1 VTGDNGGLTGD
12 VGQYALQQYRQ
23 QGGGGL
29 ASLFTMGM
37 SDVIAATK
45 ALSAA
50 SEAKALSVDPQAV
63 DTMLKKLTEMQD
75 ALDKIVRS
83 SMLLTSN
90 TPLGGGYAEEIG
102 GVNAQLGKQVLN
114 EIIPEMTTAIDGLK
128 SQIEKSRASYQNVD
142 DAKAQTLNNL

>member
-50 SEAKALSVDPQAV
+50 NEAKALSVDPNAV

-75 ALDKIVRS
+75 TLDEIQVDAD
-83 SMLLTSN
+83 LLTTR
-90 TPLGGGYAEEIG
+90 TPLGGGYAEDIG
-102 GVNAQLGKQVLN
+102 SVNAQLGRQVVDDV
-114 EIIPEMTTAIDGLK
+114 IPDMVKAIEGLK
-128 SQIEKSRASYQNVD
+128 VEVEKSRASYQNID
-142 DAKAQTLNNL
+142 EAKAQTFSNL

>member
-1 VTGDNGGLTGD
+1 VTGDNGGLMGD
-12 VGQYALQQYRQ
+12 VGQYALEQYRQ

-50 SEAKALSVDPQAV
+50 NEAQALSVDPNAV

-75 ALDKIVRS
+75 TLDEIQVDAD
-83 SMLLTSN
+83 LLTTR
-90 TPLGGGYAEEIG
+90 TPLGGGYAEDIG
-102 GVNAQLGKQVLN
+102 NVNAQLGRQVVN
-114 EIIPEMTTAIDGLK
+114 DVIPEMVQAIEGLK
-128 SQIEKSRASYQNVD
+128 VEVEKSRASYQNID
-142 DAKAQTLNNL
+142 EAKAQTFNNL

>member
-1 VTGDNGGLTGD
+1 MTGDNGGLTGD
-12 VGQYALQQYRQ
+12 VGQYALGQYRQ

-50 SEAKALSVDPQAV
+50 SEAQALSVDPQAV

-75 ALDKIVRS
+75 ALDKIQRRS
-83 SMLLTSN
+83 ERLNMR

-102 GVNAQLGKQVLN
+102 AVNAQLGNQVTV
-114 EIIPEMTTAIDGLK
+114 EIIPDMVKAITELK
-128 SQIEKSRASYQNVD
+128 VQIEKSRASYQNID
-142 DAKAQTLNNL
+142 EAKAQTFHNL